1 MCGDGGGGKLGC
13 VWELGLE
20 GTGGRGGLWGL
31 GDGRALG
38 FRGIRTRGRLW
49 LHIALR
55 GSEYKEG

>member
-1 MCGDGGGGKLGC
+1 MRCMADVRRRGGGGV
-13 VWELGLE
+13 VWEGLRVQEGRALGF
-20 GTGGRGGLWGL
+20 